1 MLKLYNTLT
10 SRVEEFQPLNPQ
22 EARMY
27 VCGPTVY
34 DYAHIGNFR
43 TFLFADLLRRYI
55 KYKGYRLRHVMNIT
69 DVDDKIIARAVESG
83 KPLREFTDQYI
94 RFFFEDFDA
103 LGAERPEEVLRATD
117 HIPEMVELI
126 KRLSAAGHTY
136 QSEGSTYFRIAG
148 FEKYGRLSK
157 MNFEGVVA
165 GGSERVDA
173 DEYDKENVRDFVLW
187 KAAKPGEPFWETEL
201 GKGRPGWHIEC
212 SAMSM
217 KSLGE
222 TFDIHAGGV
231 DLIFPHHE
239 NEIAQSEGATGKP
252 FARYWVHSEFLMVEG
267 QKMSKK
273 LGNFFTYRD
282 LVAKGHTPRA
292 IRYLL
297 LSSPHHKQLNFT
309 LEGLRGAET
318 TVERLNDFKK
328 RLTELKPEAG
338 SSPAV
343 AELIEGSRR
352 RFEEALDDD
361 LNTAEALA
369 AIHDFARET
378 NVAMKE
384 KSIKADDQKALLAL
398 VDRFDSVFNVFGEA
412 REELLDSEIQA
423 LIDER
428 QAARAAK
435 NFARADEIRD
445 QLTSMGIVIE
455 DTQDGLR
462 WRRTS
467 WLRFHMDR
475 SINARA
481 IVDGNGYLVTVCEP
495 KGENRIPSDVRCV
508 GLEKAKARAD
518 ELVQE
523 AYPHECKDPLCGKWE
538 QFARL

>member
-1 MLKLYNTLT
+1 MFKLYNTLT
-10 SRVEEFQPLNPQ
+10 SRVEDFQPLNPL

-55 KYKGYRLRHVMNIT
+55 KYKGYSLRHVMNIT

-94 RFFFEDFDA
+94 QFFFEDFDA
-103 LGAERPEEVLRATD
+103 LGAERPEKTLRATE

-126 KRLSAAGHTY
+126 KRLCAAGHTY
-136 QSEGSTYFRIAG
+136 ESEGSIYFRIAS
-148 FEKYGRLSK
+148 FDKYGRLSK

-173 DEYDKENVRDFVLW
+173 DEYDKENARDFVLW
-187 KAAKPGEPFWETEL
+187 KAAKPGEPFWDTDL

-217 KSLGE
+217 KALGE
-222 TFDIHAGGV
+222 SFDIHAGGI

-273 LGNFFTYRD
+273 LGNFFTFRD
-282 LVAKGHTPRA
+282 LIAKGHTPRA

-297 LSSPHHKQLNFT
+297 LSAPHHKQLNFT
-309 LEGLRGAET
+309 FEGLRGAET
-318 TVERLNDFKK
+318 TVERLNDFKR
-328 RLTELKPEAG
+328 RLTELEPEAG

-343 AELIEGSRR
+343 ADLIESSRR

-378 NVAMKE
+378 NTFMARGARGG
-384 KSIKADDQKALLAL
+384 IKADDQKALLAL
-398 VDRFDSVFNVFGEA
+398 VDRFDSVFNIFGEA
-412 REELLDSEIQA
+412 KQELLDSEIQA

-435 NFARADEIRD
+435 NFARADEIRN
-445 QLTSMGIVIE
+445 QLIAMGIILE
-455 DTQDGLR
+455 DTKDGVR
-462 WRRTS
+462 WRR
-467 WLRFHMDR
+467 
-475 SINARA
+475 
-481 IVDGNGYLVTVCEP
+481 
-495 KGENRIPSDVRCV
+495 K
-508 GLEKAKARAD
+508 
-518 ELVQE
+518 
-523 AYPHECKDPLCGKWE
+523 
-538 QFARL
+538 

>member
-10 SRVEEFQPLNPQ
+10 SRVEEFQPLNPP

-94 RFFFEDFDA
+94 QFFFEDFDA
-103 LGAERPEEVLRATD
+103 LGAERPEEILRATD
-117 HIPEMVELI
+117 HIPEMVDLI
-126 KRLSAAGHTY
+126 KRLCATGHTY
-136 QSEGSTYFRIAG
+136 QSEGSIYFRISS

-165 GGSERVDA
+165 GASERVDA

-222 TFDIHAGGV
+222 TFDIHSGGV

-273 LGNFFTYRD
+273 LGNFFTFRD
-282 LVAKGHTPRA
+282 LIAKGHTPRA

-297 LSSPHHKQLNFT
+297 LSAPHHKQLNFT
-309 LEGLRGAET
+309 LDGLRGIEKV
-318 TVERLNDFKK
+318 VERLTDFKR
-328 RLTELKPEAG
+328 RLTEPALKAG

-343 AELIEGSRR
+343 ADLIESSRR

-378 NVAMKE
+378 NIAMKE
-384 KSIKADDQKALLAL
+384 NSIKADDQKALLAL
-398 VDRFDSVFNVFGEA
+398 VDRFDSVFNIFGEVK
-412 REELLDSEIQA
+412 RELLDSEIQA

-435 NFARADEIRD
+435 NFARADEIRN
-445 QLTSMGIVIE
+445 QLITLGIILE
-455 DTQDGLR
+455 DTKDGLR
-462 WRRTS
+462 WRR
-467 WLRFHMDR
+467 
-475 SINARA
+475 
-481 IVDGNGYLVTVCEP
+481 
-495 KGENRIPSDVRCV
+495 K
-508 GLEKAKARAD
+508 
-518 ELVQE
+518 
-523 AYPHECKDPLCGKWE
+523 
-538 QFARL
+538 

>member
-1 MLKLYNTLT
+1 MESEMGVVLLARRKTAEHRENGERRGGYPLFSAPTGVFRAFRRFLSFLYRRFKRATPDNHSMLKLYNTLT
-10 SRVEEFQPLNPQ
+10 SRVEEFQPLNPT

-69 DVDDKIIARAVESG
+69 DVDDRIIERAVESG
-83 KPLREFTDQYI
+83 KSLQEFTDQYI
-94 RFFFEDFDA
+94 QFFFEDFDA
-103 LGAERPEEVLRATD
+103 LGAERPEEILRATD

-126 KRLSAAGHTY
+126 KRLGSAGHTY
-136 QSEGSTYFRIAG
+136 QSEGSTYFRIAS

-165 GGSERVDA
+165 GASERIDA
-173 DEYDKENVRDFVLW
+173 DQYDKENVRDFVLW
-187 KAAKPGEPFWETEL
+187 KAAKPGEPFWDTEL

-222 TFDIHAGGV
+222 TFDIHSGGV
-231 DLIFPHHE
+231 DLVFPHHE

-252 FARYWVHSEFLMVEG
+252 FARYWVHAEFLMVEG
-267 QKMSKK
+267 QKMSKS

-282 LVAKGHTPRA
+282 LIARGHTPRA

-297 LSSPHHKQLNFT
+297 LSAPHHKQLNFT

-328 RLTELKPEAG
+328 RLTEMKPEAG
-338 SSPAV
+338 SSPAI

-352 RFEEALDDD
+352 RFEAALDDD
-361 LNTAEALA
+361 LNTAGALA

-378 NVAMKE
+378 NIAMME
-384 KSIKADDQKALLAL
+384 ETIKAEDQKALLAL
-398 VDRFDSVFNVFGEA
+398 IDRFDSVFNVFGEI
-412 REELLDSEIQA
+412 RQELLDSEVQA

-435 NFARADEIRD
+435 KFARSDEIRN
-445 QLTSMGIVIE
+445 QLTAMGIILE
-455 DTQDGLR
+455 DTKDGLR
-462 WRRTS
+462 WRR
-467 WLRFHMDR
+467 
-475 SINARA
+475 
-481 IVDGNGYLVTVCEP
+481 
-495 KGENRIPSDVRCV
+495 K
-508 GLEKAKARAD
+508 
-518 ELVQE
+518 
-523 AYPHECKDPLCGKWE
+523 
-538 QFARL
+538 